1 MTTVVPRV
9 APTLDMERA
18 LAGKGYSLVIGFDEV
33 GRGSLAGPVMVGAAA
48 LLVRDLDDWE
58 VPSGVADSKM
68 LTEVRRESLLEPLQ
82 AWTAA
87 WAVGSASAPEIDE
100 WGITYALGVASI
112 RAINEI
118 ETLLT
123 TGTHTSLGVD
133 MTTALAI
140 GKRGIDPEWHGTIAA
155 LGGEEQELTL
165 GVVPDEPILDRG
177 DLRVVGILDGPNDY
191 ITPAM
196 NSFDA
201 PELLEPI
208 TMTTKVKGDRHC
220 ATVAS
225 AAVISKVLR
234 DRLIEGLAAAH
245 PEWEAYGW
253 ASNKGY
259 GSAAHRKA
267 LAELGVTPYHRTTWH
282 LV

>member
-1 MTTVVPRV
+1 MATVVPRV
-9 APTLDMERA
+9 APTLDMERK
-18 LAGKGYSLVIGFDEV
+18 LAGKGHTLIIGFDEV

-48 LLVRDLDDWE
+48 LLVRDLDEWD

-68 LTEVRRESLLEPLQ
+68 LTEVRRESLLKPLQ
-82 AWTAA
+82 NWTAA

-100 WGITYALGVASI
+100 WGITYALGVASV

-123 TGTHTSLGVD
+123 TGAHTPLGIGMD
-133 MTTALAI
+133 EARAL
-140 GKRGIDPEWHGTIAA
+140 GKRGIAPDWHGTIAA
-155 LGGEEQELTL
+155 LGGEERELTL
-165 GVVPDEPILDRG
+165 GVVPDDPILPRRE
-177 DLRVVGILDGPNDY
+177 LRVAGILDGPNDY
-191 ITPAM
+191 ITPVV

-208 TMTTKVKGDRHC
+208 AMTTKVKGDRHC
-220 ATVAS
+220 ATVAT

-234 DRLIEGLAAAH
+234 DHLIEGLAAVH

-253 ASNKGY
+253 SSNKGY